1 MKERSSPSGMHND
14 LTAWTEEQ
22 IMGLEVD
29 FIHIAS
35 AEFLSA
41 WFITYHSA
49 HRHQMFNISIVP
61 MCTLHLIV
69 CVFILESF
77 IPKS

>member
-41 WFITYHSA
+41 FLYDIFFTGFDLVYHLSL
-49 HRHQMFNISIVP
+49 S
-61 MCTLHLIV
+61 T
-69 CVFILESF
+69 
-77 IPKS
+77 